1 MEKVTINQLIHL
13 TKRNIQQL
21 LFIGLNNSDANIK
34 EVYGGEVGLLNLIRG
49 YFCLLEDL
57 QAFKEREE
65 D

>member
-1 MEKVTINQLIHL
+1 MDKVTIDQLIYF
-13 TKRNIQQL
+13 TKRNIHQL
-21 LFIGLNNSDANIK
+21 LYVGIYNSDANIK

-57 QAFKEREE
+57 QSFKEREE